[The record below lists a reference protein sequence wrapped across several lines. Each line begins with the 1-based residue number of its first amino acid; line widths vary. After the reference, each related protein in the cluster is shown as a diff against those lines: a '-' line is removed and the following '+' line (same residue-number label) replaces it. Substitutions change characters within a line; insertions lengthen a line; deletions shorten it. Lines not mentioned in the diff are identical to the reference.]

1 MADNS
6 QSRKWA
12 LTINNPL
19 EHGFT
24 DEVIKETLQ
33 KFALDYYC
41 MCKEIGNETQ
51 TLHIHIFIY
60 SKSPIRFSTIQS
72 RVKKNTHQKKN
83 KGTKKKKNK

>member
-1 MADNS
+1 MDNS

-24 DEVIKETLQ
+24 DEVLKDTLQ

-41 MCKEIGNETQ
+41 MCKEIA
-51 TLHIHIFIY
+51 TL
-60 SKSPIRFSTIQS
+60 
-72 RVKKNTHQKKN
+72 
-83 KGTKKKKNK
+83 

>member
-41 MCKEIGNETQ
+41 MCKEIGNATYPYLYLFKIADSLYNDTES
-51 TLHIHIFIY
+51 L
-60 SKSPIRFSTIQS
+60 
-72 RVKKNTHQKKN
+72 
-83 KGTKKKKNK
+83 